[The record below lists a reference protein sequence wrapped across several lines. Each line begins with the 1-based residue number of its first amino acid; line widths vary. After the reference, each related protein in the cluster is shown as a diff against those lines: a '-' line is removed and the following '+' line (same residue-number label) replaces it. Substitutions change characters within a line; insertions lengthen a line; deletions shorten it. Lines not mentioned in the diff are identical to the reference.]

1 MKPLKKILTLALAAT
16 TLSAT
21 AGGDIPQPQKSAT
34 VIFIS
39 GKKYYVHDENNSANV
54 GDTVSIMGTRPLSAT
69 KRYRLVKI
77 VQEAVII

>member
-21 AGGDIPQPQKSAT
+21 AWEYIPQPQKSAT

-39 GKKYYVHDENNSANV
+39 GKKYYVH
-54 GDTVSIMGTRPLSAT
+54 TVKSGETLYSLA
-69 KRYRLVKI
+69 KQYQVS
-77 VQEAVII
+77 EE